1 MGTGWAGEVR
11 HGDLSLLAGSIAA
24 VRGGGRGGDGA
35 ETSPNCALGT
45 H

>member
-11 HGDLSLLAGSIAA
+11 QGDLSLLAGSIAA
-24 VRGGGRGGDGA
+24 VRGGGRGGDGV
-35 ETSPNCALGT
+35 ETSPYCTLGI